1 MENYKS
7 IINFL
12 NSSDPDI
19 VSVGLQ
25 YLKQCNLKFSGNNSF
40 ISLCNDLL
48 RKIGNDNFDWKRELD
63 FLIYQI
69 IEDNPEIDEFY
80 FYKSKSMYYF

>member
-40 ISLCNDLL
+40 ISSCNDLL
-48 RKIGNDNFDWKRELD
+48 RKIGNDNFDWKWELD
-63 FLIYQI
+63 FFIYQI
-69 IEDNPEIDEFY
+69 IEDNPEIDGFY
-80 FYKSKSMYYF
+80 FYKSKSI